1 MARSA
6 LQDMSNVSQ
15 TGVLGVIIRI
25 LLYPYRKCGLLA
37 FIVFPVYAV
46 LATPLLATLFLL
58 YCVPT
63 LYLSHRVPFHAR
75 KLIGQQD
82 IPPEAKKYK

>member
-1 MARSA
+1 
-6 LQDMSNVSQ
+6 MSNVSQ
-15 TGVLGVIIRI
+15 TGVLGVIIRT

-37 FIVFPVYAV
+37 FL
-46 LATPLLATLFLL
+46 LAPLYGVVVTPLLGALFLL

-75 KLIGQQD
+75 KLIGRD
-82 IPPEAKKYK
+82 VLPPEAKKYK